1 MDPSEPSGGN
11 ISEIPNHRWAKI
23 LGNLIAVMTLVLPLI
38 AIASNS
44 SISFNENLS
53 PVNYYQPIQGK

>member
-1 MDPSEPSGGN
+1 MDPSEPPNGN
-11 ISEIPNHRWAKI
+11 ISEMPNHRWAKI

-44 SISFNENLS
+44 SISFKDNLS